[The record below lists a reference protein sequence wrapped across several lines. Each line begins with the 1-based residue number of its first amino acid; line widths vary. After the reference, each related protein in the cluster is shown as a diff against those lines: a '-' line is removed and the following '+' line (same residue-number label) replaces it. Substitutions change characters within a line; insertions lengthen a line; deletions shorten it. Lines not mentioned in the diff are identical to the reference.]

1 MKKLAV
7 FIDESGDPRYGKGT
21 SETLA
26 FCCVLVEQNKIREVE
41 DKAKKL
47 RSELGLREYKSSAVS
62 NENRRIKILTSLVT
76 LDIKF
81 FWLVVE
87 KAKVVG
93 DWRKY
98 PKPFYKYTQKILHR
112 ELYRLYSGLDVT
124 IDKFGSPQ
132 YQASLK
138 KYIEREAQMSLFESE
153 LTIGTA
159 KEDVLVQV
167 ADFLSGTKRKLELHE
182 FSNPEKISE
191 LLTEKS
197 FHTLHWPTDR
207 PEINVEDLECKDDFE
222 IAKHC
227 LASAETYI
235 ETNEANVDK
244 QAKIL
249 LLEYLLFTAK
259 HSDPSGY
266 VLTVE
271 LQQWL
276 RDNGHEFSEEEFRSQ
291 VVGSLRD
298 EGVIIGS
305 SRKGLK
311 IPLSMS
317 ELLEYVN
324 ASSKRY
330 ITMIRRSRRALETLK
345 ARSFGEI
352 DLLSD
357 PEFASLRKV
366 LESVDL

>member
-1 MKKLAV
+1 MKKLAA
-7 FIDESGDPRYGKGT
+7 FIDESGDPRYGEGA

-26 FCCVLVEQNKIREVE
+26 FCCVLVDQERVREVE
-41 DKAKKL
+41 DEARKI
-47 RSELGLREYKSSAVS
+47 RSDLGLSQFKSSAVKS
-62 NENRRIKILTSLVT
+62 EQRRKEILGAIAT

-81 FWLVVE
+81 LWLVVE
-87 KAKVVG
+87 KEKVFG
-93 DWRKY
+93 EWRKY
-98 PKPFYKYTQKILHR
+98 PKTFYKYTQKILHR
-112 ELYRLYSGLDVT
+112 GLYRLYTGLDVT
-124 IDKFGSPQ
+124 IDKFGTEK

-138 KYIEREAQMSLFESE
+138 EYIEREAQMSLFDSQ

-167 ADFLSGTKRKLELHE
+167 ADFLCGTKRKLELKE
-182 FSNPEKISE
+182 FSNQQQIDDLLAEKA
-191 LLTEKS
+191 L
-197 FHTLHWPTDR
+197 HTLRFPTDR
-207 PEINVEDLECKDDFE
+207 PEINVDDLECKDDLE

-227 LASAETYI
+227 LGSAEAYI
-235 ETNEANVDK
+235 ESNNSNEETR
-244 QAKIL
+244 AKRL

-259 HSDPSGY
+259 YSDPSGY

-276 RDNGHEFSEEEFRSQ
+276 RDNGFQFSEEEFRSQ
-291 VVGSLRD
+291 IVGSLRD

-311 IPLSMS
+311 IPLSTS

-330 ITMIRRSRRALETLK
+330 ITMIRRSKRALETLK

-357 PEFASLRKV
+357 PEFSTLRKV
-366 LESVDL
+366 LESVD

>member
-1 MKKLAV
+1 MEKLAA
-7 FIDESGDPRYGKGT
+7 FIDESGDPRYGDGT
-21 SETLA
+21 SATLA
-26 FCCVLVEQNKIREVE
+26 FCCVLVEQDKSRNVE
-41 DKAKKL
+41 DDAKKL
-47 RSELGLREYKSSAVS
+47 RSELGLVQFKSSAVGS
-62 NENRRIKILTSLVT
+62 EQRRIEILKALAT

-81 FWLVVE
+81 LWLVVE
-87 KAKVVG
+87 KEKILG
-93 DWRKY
+93 EWRKY

-112 ELYRLYSGLDVT
+112 ELYRLFKSLDVT
-124 IDKFGSPQ
+124 IDKFGTEK
-132 YQASLK
+132 YQTSLK
-138 KYIEREAQMSLFESE
+138 EYIEREAQMRLFDSE

-167 ADFLSGTKRKLELHE
+167 ADFLCGTKRKLELNE
-182 FSNPEKISE
+182 FSHPERIIE
-191 LLTEKS
+191 LLAKNA
-197 FHTLHWPTDR
+197 FHTIHFPTDR
-207 PEINVEDLECKDDFE
+207 PEINVDDLECKDDLE

-227 LASAETYI
+227 IASAETFI
-235 ETNEANVDK
+235 EANKDNEDNR
-244 QAKIL
+244 AKRL

-259 HSDPSGY
+259 YSDPSAY

-276 RDNGHEFSEEEFRSQ
+276 RDNGFQFSEEEFRSQ

-311 IPLSMS
+311 IPLSIS

-324 ASSKRY
+324 ASSRRY

-352 DLLSD
+352 DLLSN
-357 PEFASLRKV
+357 PEFSKLRKV